1 MKRGL
6 KDASVRRL
14 RRAGHG
20 VEETS
25 PMKRG
30 LKVDISGIGH
40 VRRWQ
45 LKRLPR

>member
-6 KDASVRRL
+6 KDDINTL
-14 RRAGHG
+14 FTGDTM

-30 LKVDISGIGH
+30 LKVRDAARFVPAVIG
-40 VRRWQ
+40 